1 MSISNSYFNTFDREF
16 LWCTSMNNNNN
27 NSNNMKYGK
36 HIFNLLCKFL
46 SMFAMW
52 NMIQLVA
59 QSCMRKVSNYSL
71 LLCLSKYTKLEHRI
85 CDKTFNER
93 HPVPSLNRAPIQ
105 NRDIFLKDIRK
116 FIFFQMACYA
126 FKSINVLC
134 LISAPK
140 VILIAMK
147 M

>member
-1 MSISNSYFNTFDREF
+1 MQVFINVCDVKYDTVGCAKLHAKSFQLFFIIMSLQIYE
-16 LWCTSMNNNNN
+16 
-27 NSNNMKYGK
+27 
-36 HIFNLLCKFL
+36 
-46 SMFAMW
+46 
-52 NMIQLVA
+52 
-59 QSCMRKVSNYSL
+59 
-71 LLCLSKYTKLEHRI
+71 LEHRI